1 MPRPRLR
8 RWVRFQPGVTFFKP
22 AGLRI
27 AQLPEAVLT
36 FGEFEAVRLKD
47 YENMEQVEAS
57 KKMRISQ
64 PTFNR
69 LLRSARKKIADAI
82 VNGKAIKIEGG
93 NYKMVQMPRGGQG
106 AGFGRGRGAG
116 AGRGQGTGRGPGA
129 GMGFQGPSSACK
141 CMNCGY
147 ESQKQRGIP
156 CTQMKCPKCG
166 SLMIR
171 G

>member
-1 MPRPRLR
+1 VGKLRPRPRLR
-8 RWVRFQPGVTFFKP
+8 RCVRFQPGVTFFKP
-22 AGLRI
+22 AGLRM

-93 NYKMVQMPRGGQG
+93 NYKMVQMQGGGQG

-116 AGRGQGTGRGPGA
+116 AGRGQGSGA
-129 GMGFQGPSSACK
+129 GFQGSSSSCK
-141 CMNCGY
+141 CVNCGY
-147 ESQKQRGIP
+147 ESQKQRGVP

-166 SLMIR
+166 SMMMR
-171 G
+171 GK